1 MTSVGFG
8 LDLQKWVGIP
18 QEGGRHARQKKK
30 KKKKSLNKDLNARD
44 FVAFE
49 ESCCRSGSAK
59 MGGEGMRGVSVQSKL
74 DQGWG
79 ILRA

>member
-1 MTSVGFG
+1 M
-8 LDLQKWVGIP
+8 P
-18 QEGGRHARQKKK
+18 GRKKKKKK

-59 MGGEGMRGVSVQSKL
+59 MGGKGCVVSECRV
-74 DQGWG
+74 GWIRDG
-79 ILRA
+79 EFCAPR

>member
-1 MTSVGFG
+1 M
-8 LDLQKWVGIP
+8 
-18 QEGGRHARQKKK
+18 GRNSARGRTACQAE

-49 ESCCRSGSAK
+49 ESGCRSGSAK